1 MVAVRA
7 EDHYLESH
15 LKQFADQGY
24 TVVRG
29 VFSPDEVSVMLAA
42 SERVIGKVRADPMSF
57 DPPTVPRFTSRA
69 VGELD
74 TWGVDNMFAPRLYDP
89 ASPDRHPD
97 GGRGQSDRAWVLVN
111 AVRIAMA
118 AKDRRRL
125 GSSTRSA
132 RSCSRTRGTAL
143 PSRSAFG
150 CSKTTSAA
158 WRSTE

>member
-97 GGRGQSDRAWVLVN
+97 GGRGQSERGRGA
-111 AVRIAMA
+111 
-118 AKDRRRL
+118 
-125 GSSTRSA
+125 GE
-132 RSCSRTRGTAL
+132 RGTDRDGGEGPAQAGVIDQVCPFL
-143 PSRSAFG
+143 FKNPRHGTAESVGLRMLEDYVGSVAVD
-150 CSKTTSAA
+150 
-158 WRSTE
+158 